1 MTNILLKLYK
11 VSETLFRTEMFLD
24 EDDPEVI
31 RLRKE
36 LKDCKAKASVRYS
49 PEVIDKVISCGEDS
63 GLGNGSESYWFHKVQ
78 SLGF

>member
-24 EDDPEVI
+24 DDDQEVV
-31 RLRKE
+31 RLHE
-36 LKDCKAKASVRYS
+36 EFLDCKAKASLHYS
-49 PEVIDKVISCGEDS
+49 PEVVDKVISYGEDS
-63 GLGNGSESYWFHKVQ
+63 GLGNGSESYWFHKVK